1 MKIRAILFDL
11 GKVLVD
17 FNFETGLQALHSAC
31 AISRNRLEEVLWD
44 EHCIRRYERGEI
56 STSEFHAYL
65 CETAN
70 LQMDLAGFCET
81 WSSVFLPDLI
91 VSETLLATLKRE
103 YPLIL
108 VSNTNEAHIDY
119 VRSHYRILDYFDH
132 HVLSYEVGALK
143 PHPKIFE
150 HAIAVSGQPAESLF
164 FTDDREENITAATD
178 LGMQAHLFRNQPQLI
193 TALNQAGIEISI

>member
-1 MKIRAILFDL
+1 M

-17 FNFETGLQALHSAC
+17 FNFETGLEALHSAC
-31 AISRNRLEEVLWD
+31 SISRNRLEEVLWD

-65 CETAN
+65 CETAD
-70 LQMDLAGFCET
+70 LKMDLSGFCET

-91 VSETLLATLKRE
+91 VSERLLAELKRE

-119 VRSHYRILDYFDH
+119 VRKNYRILDYFDH

-143 PHPKIFE
+143 PHRKIFE
-150 HAIAVSGQPAESLF
+150 HAIEISGYPAEDLF
-164 FTDDREENITAATD
+164 FTDDREENITAASE
-178 LGMQAHLFRNQPQLI
+178 LGMHAHLFRSQSQLI
-193 TALNQAGIEISI
+193 GALTQAGIEVSI